1 MKRYKWIALL
11 GGAVGYVLG
20 TKAGRARY
28 EQIRR
33 TTQKVMGDPRVRDMA
48 HQAQEQVSHAAEK
61 VRHHGDGSDSSG
73 GTPTGTGMPPS
84 QGTMTGDAM
93 MGR

>member
-1 MKRYKWIALL
+1 MKAYKWIALL
-11 GGAVGYVLG
+11 AGAVGYVLG

-33 TTQKVMGDPRVRDMA
+33 TTQKVMGDPRVRDVA
-48 HQAQEQVSHAAEK
+48 HQAQEQVAHAAEK
-61 VRHHGDGSDSSG
+61 VRHHGDDG

>member
-1 MKRYKWIALL
+1 MKTYKWIALL
-11 GGAVGYVLG
+11 AGAVGYVLG

-33 TTQKVMGDPRVRDMA
+33 TTQKVMADPRVRDMA
-48 HQAQEQVSHAAEK
+48 HQAQEQVAHAAEK
-61 VRHHGDGSDSSG
+61 VRHHDDDA
-73 GTPTGTGMPPS
+73 GTP
-84 QGTMTGDAM
+84 TGDAM

>member
-1 MKRYKWIALL
+1 MKAYKWVALVA
-11 GGAVGYVLG
+11 GAVGYVLG

-33 TTQKVMGDPRVRDMA
+33 TAQRVKADPRVREAA
-48 HQAQEQVSHAAEK
+48 HQAQEQVAHAAGK
-61 VRHHGDGSDSSG
+61 VRHQVDRSG
-73 GTPTGTGMPPS
+73 GTPTSAGVPPS
-84 QGTMTGDAM
+84 QGSMSGDAM